1 MLIQCPE
8 CQRAISDSAGAC
20 PGCGHPM
27 GASSALP
34 ARRKTP
40 SLFGSFVLGGL
51 GPVLR
56 RFGVALLVL
65 SAIGLL
71 LEGAAAL
78 LLLVPAIGLIVGGA
92 YASYVSRHSVRIR
105 SKSGT

>member
-1 MLIQCPE
+1 M
-8 CQRAISDSAGAC
+8 
-20 PGCGHPM
+20 
-27 GASSALP
+27 
-34 ARRKTP
+34 
-40 SLFGSFVLGGL
+40 
-51 GPVLR
+51 LR